1 MYLLIEENPNCS
13 GEERQLSHAGPT
25 KTVAHVRLSGPAV
38 SPAWWS
44 VTGVD
49 EGGTF
54 SPAQAVQIEDSG
66 AGNAWLIFGGLWG
79 LRFRP
84 ENSGSPWSLDDKS
97 QWGEAF
103 KVLDISGEDIRFVE

>member
-1 MYLLIEENPNCS
+1 MYLLVEENPNCP
-13 GEERQLSHAGPT
+13 GEERRLTESGAIKIVTHLRLDGPT
-25 KTVAHVRLSGPAV
+25 G
-38 SPAWWS
+38 SPTWWA

-49 EGGTF
+49 ENEIYR
-54 SPAQAVQIEDSG
+54 PAEAVQIEDSG

-84 ENSGSPWSLDDKS
+84 EESKAEWSFQEKS

-103 KVLDISGEDIRFVE
+103 KVLDISGEDIRFQ